1 MPDRHILRIDSRVP
15 WISASA
21 LLIALMLGISILL
34 SPTYIPFL
42 LFGLLVVAITIVEKP
57 ETALFP
63 LALTAPLIH
72 VFIGFGRHPGVEI
85 IFDRYNLL
93 IVDAFSLIAVIA
105 IILGRITGAVEP
117 LRRHNFDL
125 PILLLTS
132 YATISLLWTRDFS
145 PGLTVLMQFFSC
157 IALFYA
163 PVILLRGKKYFRVF
177 LWIWLAVGIAAAVM
191 AIITLYVKFHSITL
205 MWFKYYFE
213 TYAVDFKYAVFGNIK
228 QRVGGFGDP
237 NRVAFLLNTAFFSGL
252 VLFLTAESR
261 AKKIAI
267 GTIMFFILYTIM
279 HTLSKGGIGSL
290 IMAMTGYIL
299 LHKRFEGKVLNA
311 LAIFGI
317 VIVSAFLLMSMIDL
331 HGELGR
337 FGQSP
342 IESRGSSSLNLRF
355 KWWAADLKAIVATN
369 GLGTGIGGMSQNIWA
384 YAQSSYFS
392 LLAELGF
399 IGFLLAAW
407 FALTY
412 AVELFSLLKSI
423 RGDNFHFTVGLMC
436 VAAVVVFLIHST
448 VDFGFN
454 LRIPWLM
461 AGVAVAAAEAG
472 KRALE
477 TDDGRKLRSP
487 PLDNGF

>member
-1 MPDRHILRIDSRVP
+1 M
-15 WISASA
+15 SAMA
-21 LLIALMLGISILL
+21 VALMLGISILL
-34 SPTYIPFL
+34 SPTYFPFL
-42 LFGLLVVAITIVEKP
+42 LLGLLVFAITIVEKP

-63 LALTAPLIH
+63 IALTAPLIH

-85 IFDRYNLL
+85 IYDRYNLL
-93 IVDAFSLIAVIA
+93 IVDVFSLVAVIT
-105 IILGRITGAVEP
+105 IIVGRITGAVGP
-117 LRRHNFDL
+117 LRRHNYDL
-125 PILLLTS
+125 PILLLAS
-132 YATISLLWTRDFS
+132 YATTSLLWTKDFF
-145 PGLTVLMQFFSC
+145 PGVTVLMQFFSC
-157 IALFYA
+157 IVLFYA
-163 PVILLRGKKYFRVF
+163 PVILLRGKKYFQVF

-191 AIITLYVKFHSITL
+191 AIITLYVKYHSVTL
-205 MWFKYYFE
+205 LWFKYYFE
-213 TYAVDFKYAVFGNIK
+213 TYVVDFKYTVFGKIK

-252 VLFLTAESR
+252 VLFLTAKSR
-261 AKKIAI
+261 AMKIAL
-267 GTIMFFILYTIM
+267 GAVMFFFLYTIM

-290 IMAMTGYIL
+290 VVAMTGFLL
-299 LHKRFEGKVLNA
+299 LHKRFEGKVLRS

-317 VIVSAFLLMSMIDL
+317 GIVSAVLLMSMIDL

-342 IESRGSSSLNLRF
+342 IESRGSTSLALRF

-369 GLGTGIGGMSQNIWA
+369 GLGTGIGGISQNIWA

-392 LLAELGF
+392 LMAELGF
-399 IGFLLAAW
+399 IGFLLASW
-407 FALTY
+407 FSLTY

-423 RGDNFHFTVGLMC
+423 RGDNFHFTVGLMA

-461 AGVAVAAAEAG
+461 AGIAVAAAEAG
-472 KRALE
+472 KRAME
-477 TDDGRKLRSP
+477 TDGGSR
-487 PLDNGF
+487 